1 MKTLLSTAFL
11 TVLLATTLFS
21 QNTYANK
28 KVFADVQ
35 LNKIQPQ
42 QSLWRNKVGQKIL
55 YPIEFARAHLKGCA
69 VVSFDISVAG
79 KVKNIKVI
87 NTSSKKLAKATTKLV
102 KKWRWQLANKTA
114 TAQQEQRLLRFDFCL
129 GDISQ
134 AETEQFCKQQVLHTC
149 S

>member
-1 MKTLLSTAFL
+1 MKILLSTAFL

-28 KVFADVQ
+28 KIFADVQ
-35 LNKIQPQ
+35 LNQIQPQ
-42 QSLWRNKVGQKIL
+42 QSVWSNKSEQNFL
-55 YPIEFARAHLKGCA
+55 YPIEFARARLKGCA
-69 VVSFDISVAG
+69 LVSFDISTAG

-102 KKWRWQLANKTA
+102 KKWRWQLANKIA
-114 TAQQEQRLLRFDFCL
+114 TAQQEQQLLRFDFCL
-129 GDISQ
+129 GDISR
-134 AETEQFCKQQVLHTC
+134 AETEQFCKQQALHTC